1 MPTIATSN
9 MESFLSTRATD
20 NNRRGPWLSSVLW
33 PAVSMSLH
41 WRREGR
47 SCQAATVS
55 TNMSR
60 IVKPMANTAKSTKAM
75 KKFALPL
82 APHLASVPKHS
93 HKLTSACTNSARSK
107 ASTNGLN
114 ESGTCPVG
122 SNNMS
127 KSKCNAMQGREAP
140 MASVAAKATKRK
152 VATKG
157 TTERS
162 LRRSGVGSDATAR
175 AVSEAGN
182 SGAWMPKQATV
193 EKMQKRAKLVKP
205 KLRWPT
211 ASSLGGW
218 SSSRTRYI
226 SST

>member
-9 MESFLSTRATD
+9 MESFLSTRAND
-20 NNRRGPWLSSVLW
+20 NARQGPWCSSALRPCISTSLLW
-33 PAVSMSLH
+33 RL
-41 WRREGR
+41 EGR

-82 APHLASVPKHS
+82 APHLASVPRHV
-93 HKLTSACTNSARSK
+93 HKFTSECIRSTRPK
-107 ASTNGLN
+107 VSTNGLN